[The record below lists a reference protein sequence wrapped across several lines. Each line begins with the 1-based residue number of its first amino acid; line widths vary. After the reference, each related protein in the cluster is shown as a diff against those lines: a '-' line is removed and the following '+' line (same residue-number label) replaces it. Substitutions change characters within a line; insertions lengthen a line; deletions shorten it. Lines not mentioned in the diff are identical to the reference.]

1 MAAEAASTDV
11 PPVPPTEEGGAEG
24 GAAYTAGGTSDVGA
38 LMAMDGEDEALAR
51 YKASLLGAAATGD
64 LGDTSDGR
72 RVVVTEFRIEFEEA
86 GVADFV
92 AELDTPEKI
101 AALAKIVVPIKQ
113 GAKYKLKISFL
124 VNGEIVDSLKFKN
137 VVKRLLVSETE
148 EVMIGSYAPSST
160 ANVFV
165 SPRFDWTVAPAG
177 MVFRGKYAVN
187 SKFIDL
193 HGTEHLQFT
202 WGIKIATGWS

>member
-1 MAAEAASTDV
+1 MAATATDI
-11 PPVPPTEEGGAEG
+11 PPVPPTEDGGTEDG

-64 LGDTSDGR
+64 LGDTSDSR

-101 AALAKIVVPIKQ
+101 AALGKVVVPIKQ

-137 VVKRLLVSETE
+137 VVKRLLASETE

-165 SPRFDWTVAPAG
+165 TPRFDWTVAPAG
-177 MVFRGKYAVN
+177 MIFRGKYAVN

-193 HGTEHLQFT
+193 HGTVHLMFT
-202 WGIKIATGWS
+202 WGIKISSGWS